1 MERVCPRVSCSQTS
15 VCGRAERIGSQPKT
29 AEVEFPRPKKVG
41 RRVCPPPHHIP
52 ISLKERIEMQCSIS
66 RTSERKIRFQEFPR
80 ASTKACLGIMKP
92 KSVVYKL
99 EIGPPKF

>member
-1 MERVCPRVSCSQTS
+1 
-15 VCGRAERIGSQPKT
+15 
-29 AEVEFPRPKKVG
+29 
-41 RRVCPPPHHIP
+41 
-52 ISLKERIEMQCSIS
+52 MQCSIS